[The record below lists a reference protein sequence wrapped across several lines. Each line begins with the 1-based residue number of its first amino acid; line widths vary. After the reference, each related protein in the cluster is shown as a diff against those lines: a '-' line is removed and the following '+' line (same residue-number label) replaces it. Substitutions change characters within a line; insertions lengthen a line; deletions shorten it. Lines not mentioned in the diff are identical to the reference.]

1 MLAPMW
7 HVNRDNTGRIDGIT
21 KCDDEIRRRV
31 NGGNSLNRRWLEGK
45 REQNP
50 YVSKEGGGGI
60 STEHAAE
67 IAPNAKSFSQGCN
80 IETFCQLVA
89 FLDGYSRSH
98 LNTSR
103 EDVENRLANVK
114 SASQASL
121 NPTRLSKKKGVYVKR
136 RSRTQ
141 IFYR

>member
-1 MLAPMW
+1 MEETHLIVAGS
-7 HVNRDNTGRIDGIT
+7 RGRENKT
-21 KCDDEIRRRV
+21 HTCRK
-31 NGGNSLNRRWLEGK
+31 
-45 REQNP
+45 
-50 YVSKEGGGGI
+50 KEGEI

-80 IETFCQLVA
+80 IEIFSQLLA

-121 NPTRLSKKKGVYVKR
+121 NPTRLSKKEKGVRKKKV
-136 RSRTQ
+136 SNANLLSMSLLHQ
-141 IFYR
+141 

>member
-1 MLAPMW
+1 MEETHLIVAGS
-7 HVNRDNTGRIDGIT
+7 RGRENKT
-21 KCDDEIRRRV
+21 HTCRK
-31 NGGNSLNRRWLEGK
+31 
-45 REQNP
+45 
-50 YVSKEGGGGI
+50 KEGGEI

-121 NPTRLSKKKGVYVKR
+121 NPTRLSKKKRVYVKR